1 MYFSAAAITAV
12 VAFAQTAFAG
22 PVPAADK
29 VAARQDPHELDFRTF
44 GVSGCHDENQ
54 GVYNLEL
61 SSNNQCLQ
69 FVDPI
74 GSLTVTDNLCTR
86 ESCYPPIILQI
97 FVPNSVVTVFA
108 DDACSVSPVVVPTNI
123 CQNGAWKSYKM
134 TC

>member
-1 MYFSAAAITAV
+1 MYFSAAALATAL
-12 VAFAQTAFAG
+12 AFAQTAFAG
-22 PVPAADK
+22 PVPAAGADK

-54 GVYNLEL
+54 GVYTLEL

-74 GSLTVTDNLCTR
+74 GSLTVADNKCTLTL
-86 ESCYPPIILQI
+86 Y
-97 FVPNSVVTVFA
+97 A
-108 DDACSVSPVVVPTNI
+108 DAGCSVSPVVVPTNV
-123 CQNGAWKSYKM
+123 CQNGVWQSYKM